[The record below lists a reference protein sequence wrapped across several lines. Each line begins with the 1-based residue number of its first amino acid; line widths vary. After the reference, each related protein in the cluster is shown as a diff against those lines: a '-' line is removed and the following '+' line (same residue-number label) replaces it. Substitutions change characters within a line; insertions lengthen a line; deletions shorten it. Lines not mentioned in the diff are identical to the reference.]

1 MLGDFMYLSGNG
13 ETEVICVQ
21 MNVDVH
27 RIPDLENVIAYWTFK
42 SNQNAPPPITGM
54 GSSPAKFQ
62 FMEEAISMS
71 IVTSLLKA

>member
-42 SNQNAPPPITGM
+42 SNQNAPPPHYRDGI
-54 GSSPAKFQ
+54 
-62 FMEEAISMS
+62 
-71 IVTSLLKA
+71 